1 MKTTLLFT
9 AALGLMTSPDLL
21 AQTVSLTPAVAN
33 ISALNVRNG
42 IDVFLTQ
49 GNTESLR
56 IDAKGFDEDEI
67 VVRVVNG
74 TLSLGVERQGIWHG
88 MGRNSFVK
96 AYLTVK
102 NLSAISVS
110 SGADVHGQSDF
121 SADRLD
127 INVSSGADLTMSV
140 KARDMT
146 VSVSSGADATL
157 SGSTERLVA
166 KSSGGADL
174 HAQKLIADVCQVQ
187 ASGGADAKVYG
198 RKELRLQ
205 ASGGGDIDYSG
216 PGQVMSRQTS
226 GGGDING
233 RNN

>member
-1 MKTTLLFT
+1 MKMPLLLS
-9 AALGLMTSPDLL
+9 AALCALVSSATL
-21 AQTVSLTPAVAN
+21 AQTLSLTPAVAN
-33 ISALNVRNG
+33 INALSARNG
-42 IDVFLTQ
+42 VDVFLTQ

-67 VVRVVNG
+67 VVDMNNG
-74 TLSLGVERQGIWHG
+74 ILKIGVDRKGIWHG
-88 MGRNSFVK
+88 MGRNSYVK

-102 NLSAISVS
+102 NLSAINVS
-110 SGADVHGQSDF
+110 SGADVHGQTDF
-121 SADRLD
+121 TADQLA
-127 INVSSGADLTMSV
+127 INVSSGADLTMHV

-187 ASGGADAKVYG
+187 ASGGADAKVYA
-198 RKELRLQ
+198 RKELRMQ

-216 PGQVMSRQTS
+216 PGQVVSRQTS

-233 RNN
+233 RND

>member
-1 MKTTLLFT
+1 MKTPLLLT
-9 AALGLMTSPDLL
+9 AALGLLASPALL
-21 AQTVSLTPAVAN
+21 AQTVSLTPTVSN
-33 ISALNVRNG
+33 ISSLNVRNG
-42 IDVFLTQ
+42 VDVFLTQ
-49 GNTESLR
+49 GTTESLR

-67 VVRVVNG
+67 VVKMNNG
-74 TLSLGVERQGIWHG
+74 TLSLGVERRGIWHG

-127 INVSSGADLTMSV
+127 INVSSGADLTMYV
-140 KARDMT
+140 KAREMV

-157 SGSTERLVA
+157 SGSTEKLMA
-166 KSSGGADL
+166 QSSGGADL
-174 HAQKLIADVCQVQ
+174 HAQKLIADVCDVQ
-187 ASGGADAKVYG
+187 ASGGADATVYG
-198 RKELRLQ
+198 RKELHLR

-216 PGQVMSRQTS
+216 PGQVVSRRTS

-233 RNN
+233 RNK